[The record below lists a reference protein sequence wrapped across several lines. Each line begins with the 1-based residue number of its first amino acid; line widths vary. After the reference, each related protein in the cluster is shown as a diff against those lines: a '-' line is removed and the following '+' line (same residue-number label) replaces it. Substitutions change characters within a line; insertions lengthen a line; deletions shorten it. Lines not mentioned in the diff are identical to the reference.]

1 MIMLTPQTQCCV
13 FQIQSVRPINW
24 LPLVNIEVDDC
35 KQMTQFWERRT
46 DQIVP
51 IWRLQFCNGGQDLW
65 VHFATMQIVIEGF
78 YTKNCNEGPVI
89 VKGHLVTQKIDIMKE
104 KGLSLLQTEVG
115 PQLKHLEIGEREGM
129 VYVIVMWFIFEDS
142 CRVSVLFCCMLLH

>member
-1 MIMLTPQTQCCV
+1 
-13 FQIQSVRPINW
+13 
-24 LPLVNIEVDDC
+24 
-35 KQMTQFWERRT
+35 
-46 DQIVP
+46 
-51 IWRLQFCNGGQDLW
+51 
-65 VHFATMQIVIEGF
+65 MQIVIEGF

-129 VYVIVMWFIFEDS
+129 VYVIVM
-142 CRVSVLFCCMLLH
+142 